1 MTDKIEVYHAAT
13 ETIESPSCSAG
24 RKNLDFGPGFY
35 LTDVYD
41 QAVLWAN
48 RRAVERQLPGILNV
62 YLLDRKALFQEARV
76 KVFESYD
83 SEWLQYVVA
92 CRKGQPV
99 WQDYDYIEGGVANDR
114 VIDTVN
120 LYINGLISEEGAI
133 RRLRYLR
140 PNNQIC
146 FLNQECLD
154 RYLEF
159 TQSIKLTF
167 DGQLQ

>member
-1 MTDKIEVYHAAT
+1 MKDKIEIYHAST
-13 ETIESPSCSAG
+13 ETIIG

-35 LTDVYD
+35 MTDVYD
-41 QAVLWAN
+41 QAVMWAT
-48 RRAVERQLPGILNV
+48 RRASERQLPAILNV
-62 YLLDRKALFQEARV
+62 YLLDRDKMFKEARI
-76 KVFESYD
+76 KVFEDYD
-83 SEWLQYVVA
+83 KEWLNFIVS
-92 CRKGQPV
+92 CRKGEHV
-99 WQDYDYIEGGVANDR
+99 WEEYDYIEGGVANDR

-146 FLNQECLD
+146 ILNQDILD

-159 TQSIKLTF
+159 NESIKLS
-167 DGQLQ
+167 D